1 MVVLV
6 TSRRRFYC
14 PFWSMDVAPGGAG
27 SFRLQRGPEV
37 FQPDAVANHDATKL
51 VGRGANGVGTFDVL
65 PSVDWTLE
73 SN

>member
-14 PFWSMDVAPGGAG
+14 SFWSMDVAPGGAC
-27 SFRLQRGPEV
+27 SFRLRRGPEV
-37 FQPDAVANHDATKL
+37 FQPDAVADHDATKL
-51 VGRGANGVGTFDVL
+51 MGRCADGVGTLNVL

-73 SN
+73 SD